1 MRHGLDAPYKVRQ
14 SEQPQLSENGE
25 ETLNRRLSQIGP
37 EHLRQVGPALRGR
50 AVTVA
55 GQQVPVLIDVDAG
68 GIRRHGK
75 ERVEDD
81 RVIPAAAGEEN
92 PRIPCQAGRNRALMG
107 WGMARGL
114 PANAATFVVTP
125 GKP

>member
-37 EHLRQVGPALRGR
+37 EYLRQVGSALCDR

-68 GIRRHGK
+68 GIRRHGYIRRDARK
-75 ERVEDD
+75 AIRMATV
-81 RVIPAAAGEEN
+81 RPAIV
-92 PRIPCQAGRNRALMG
+92 R
-107 WGMARGL
+107 
-114 PANAATFVVTP
+114 
-125 GKP
+125 